1 MTNRRNSAETEET
14 ERSAEWKKTERK
26 REGGKGEKEQR
37 ESDKMIMDFGDD
49 YPHTVPI
56 RERA

>member
-1 MTNRRNSAETEET
+1 MEENGEK
-14 ERSAEWKKTERK
+14 ERER
-26 REGGKGEKEQR
+26 GKGEKEQR